1 MIKTLLIATN
11 LIFAVL
17 LTAAISI
24 AATEKSAGGTSPGG
38 GAVASVKAPEATSA
52 KDVAT
57 PAGKVPAVELLDINS
72 ASAVQLQK
80 VLGIGEE
87 TAKKIIAGRPYV
99 KKDQLKSRKIIT
111 AAHYYKI
118 KDSII
123 AHRPANPAKTARK

>member
-1 MIKTLLIATN
+1 MIKTVLIATN
-11 LIFAVL
+11 LILAVL
-17 LTAAISI
+17 LTAATSI
-24 AATEKSAGGTSPGG
+24 AATEKTVGVTSTGG
-38 GAVASVKAPEATSA
+38 GATVSVKAVEATPA
-52 KDVAT
+52 KDAAT
-57 PAGKVPAVELLDINS
+57 SAGKVPAVELLDINT

-123 AHRPANPAKTARK
+123 AHRPAKPAKTARK